1 METDQTTAKPSIY
14 LLGIISCLSPFGI
27 VVIVPI
33 IPMIGIIFDQRP
45 ENLQYLASA
54 YLLGLA
60 FGQPFAGFLSDKYG
74 RRPLLILGFLIF
86 ILSCLGLAITSSFE
100 IMVFLRFIQAAGAS
114 VGSVTARAIA
124 RDLFA
129 EEKAV
134 QAFSFMSAAMGIAPI
149 IAPVVGGSVAHIFGY
164 QGVYLVTAIVGIL
177 ILYRSWFLI
186 PETRPS
192 AKQGHQVETN
202 FSKIPV
208 IISSPAF
215 LGYTGIFGF
224 TQGTFFSFLG
234 IGAAIFND
242 NFGIGP
248 LGFGIIWGSLA
259 IFYVLGSITVNR
271 SAKHL
276 GRKKVTGYSVYASLC
291 VGWLGVLGLKIF
303 GINFFTILTPLA
315 GLMFFSGMLIPMAM
329 FGAVDLFP
337 EVSGTASGVSSS
349 VGLVTGGVFSILSG
363 NLYIYGYLYIALLS
377 ALATLCAVLSWLLVH
392 YSSKETLI

>member
-1 METDQTTAKPSIY
+1 MNTNQTIAKPSFY
-14 LLGIISCLSPFGI
+14 LLGVISCLSPFGI

-33 IPMIGIIFDQRP
+33 IPMIGMIFDQTP
-45 ENLQYLASA
+45 ANLQYLASA

-60 FGQPFAGFLSDKYG
+60 LGQPCAGFLSDKYG

-86 ILSCLGLAITSSFE
+86 ILSCLGLAVTSSFE

-124 RDLFA
+124 RDLF
-129 EEKAV
+129 EEERAV

-149 IAPVVGGSVAHIFGY
+149 IAPVVGGSVAYFFGY
-164 QGVYLVTAIVGIL
+164 RGVYLVTAIVGVV
-177 ILYRSWFLI
+177 ILYRVWSLI
-186 PETRPS
+186 PETRSS
-192 AKQGHQVETN
+192 AEKSHLEETN

-208 IISSPAF
+208 LISSPAF
-215 LGYTGIFGF
+215 LGYTGVFGF

-242 NFGIGP
+242 HFGIGS

-291 VGWLGVLGLKIF
+291 VAWLGVAGLKIF
-303 GINFFTILTPLA
+303 GISFFPPI
-315 GLMFFSGMLIPMAM
+315 
-329 FGAVDLFP
+329 
-337 EVSGTASGVSSS
+337 
-349 VGLVTGGVFSILSG
+349 
-363 NLYIYGYLYIALLS
+363 NLPP
-377 ALATLCAVLSWLLVH
+377 
-392 YSSKETLI
+392 K